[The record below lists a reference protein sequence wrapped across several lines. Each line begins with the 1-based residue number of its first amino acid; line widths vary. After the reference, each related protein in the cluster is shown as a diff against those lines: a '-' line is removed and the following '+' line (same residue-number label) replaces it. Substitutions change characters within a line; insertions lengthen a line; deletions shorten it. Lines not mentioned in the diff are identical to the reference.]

1 MYFTP
6 YFMVIS
12 ITYNAGL
19 PPGDFEKFSFSF
31 KINIMDKT
39 LLGQLLLKARVI
51 SEKQL
56 EEAIKIQKTEGS
68 KIGSA
73 LIKTAA
79 VSEEN
84 LITFLSRQYNVPP
97 INLTDFKFDPNLK
110 RFIPYDIAVRYHVIP
125 LMLAGGNLRIAV
137 ADPSNHM
144 AIEDIKFISG
154 MNISVYV
161 AVESL
166 IMSAIERYY
175 PDSEKIKKAGSPEQA
190 KKPAQAQPEQV
201 GRTLDKSLDELTVA
215 VTPEKAESREIEQP
229 VEKMLSGMLI
239 NAVKYRAS
247 DIHIEPGEDLLRV
260 RFRIDGIL
268 KPVLKLPVQMK
279 NVMAT
284 KVKNLF
290 KLDAAEKQ
298 MPQTGRT
305 KFRFGD
311 NKEIDCRI
319 STFPTQFGEKIVI
332 KVVDRAASSF
342 DISKLGFDEN
352 QLRNFTDAL
361 ERPQG
366 IVLISGP
373 ADSGKTTTI
382 YSALLHLNKSG
393 INIMTV
399 EDPIE
404 VNLFGT
410 NQSQI
415 KPEVGLT
422 YAAALESLLNQ
433 DPDIIAIGELKDPST
448 TEIAVRIALSG
459 RLVISTL
466 PANES
471 AGVLTR
477 LINMGIEPFTIAST
491 VSLCVSQRLV
501 RKICENCKTTQLF
514 DETTLMK
521 IGFPT
526 DMLGTF
532 ECHCGEGCDR
542 CHNTGY
548 SGRTAIFETLPVN
561 TAIQELL
568 MRNPTTAEIRH
579 KAVMLG
585 VTTLRQS
592 GVRKVMDGTTSV
604 DEVLRVT
611 FAD

>member
-1 MYFTP
+1 M
-6 YFMVIS
+6 
-12 ITYNAGL
+12 
-19 PPGDFEKFSFSF
+19 D
-31 KINIMDKT
+31 MDKG

-56 EEAIKIQKTEGS
+56 EEALKLQKTEGQ
-68 KIGSA
+68 KLGSA
-73 LIKTAA
+73 LVKMEA

-84 LITFLSRQYNVPP
+84 MITFLSRQYHVPP
-97 INLTDFKFDPNLK
+97 INLTDFKFDPSLRK
-110 RFIPYDIAVRYHVIP
+110 FVPYDIAVRYHLMP

-144 AIEDIKFISG
+144 AIEDVKFISG

-161 AVESL
+161 AVESK
-166 IMSAIERYY
+166 IMAAIEKYY
-175 PDSEKIKKAGSPEQA
+175 PENEKVRKTIDTSA
-190 KKPAQAQPEQV
+190 KKPSEAAPEQV
-201 GRTLDKSLDELTVA
+201 GRSLDKGLEELTVA
-215 VTPEKAESREIEQP
+215 VVPEKAESKEMDQP
-229 VEKMLSGMLI
+229 VEKMLSGMLV

-260 RFRIDGIL
+260 RFRIDGVL
-268 KPVLKLPVQMK
+268 KPVLKLPIQMK
-279 NVMAT
+279 NMMAM
-284 KVKNLF
+284 KVKSLF
-290 KLDAAEKQ
+290 KLDSGQKQ
-298 MPQTGRT
+298 MPQSGRT

-311 NKEIDCRI
+311 DREIDCRI
-319 STFPTQFGEKIVI
+319 STFPTQYGEKIVI
-332 KVVDRAASSF
+332 KVVDIANFSF
-342 DISKLGFDEN
+342 DISKLGFDPN
-352 QLRNFTDAL
+352 QLQKFTEAI
-361 ERPQG
+361 EKPQG

-373 ADSGKTTTI
+373 ADSGKTSTI
-382 YSALLHLNKSG
+382 YSSLLHLNKTG

-422 YAAALESLLNQ
+422 YSVALESLLSQ
-433 DPDIIAIGELKDPST
+433 DPDIIAIGELKDRET
-448 TEIAVRIALSG
+448 AEIAVRIALSG
-459 RLVISTL
+459 RMIISTL

-471 AGVLTR
+471 AGILTR

-501 RKICENCKTTQLF
+501 RKICENCKTTQLY

-526 DMLGTF
+526 DQIGDF
-532 ECHCGEGCDR
+532 DCHYGIGCDR
-542 CHNTGY
+542 CNNTGF

-561 TAIQELL
+561 TPIQELL
-568 MRNPTTAEIRH
+568 MQNPTTAEIKQ

-585 VTTLRQS
+585 LTTLRQS
-592 GVRKVMDGTTSV
+592 GIRKVMDGTTSV
-604 DEVLRVT
+604 DELLRVT

>member
-1 MYFTP
+1 
-6 YFMVIS
+6 
-12 ITYNAGL
+12 
-19 PPGDFEKFSFSF
+19 
-31 KINIMDKT
+31 MDKE

-56 EEAIKIQKTEGS
+56 EDALKLQQAEGH

-73 LIKTAA
+73 LVKMEA

-84 LITFLSRQYNVPP
+84 MITFLSRQYNVPP
-97 INLTDFKFDPNLK
+97 INLTNFKFDPALRK
-110 RFIPYDIAVRYHVIP
+110 YIPYDIAVRYHVIP
-125 LMLAGGNLRIAV
+125 LTLAGGNLRLAV
-137 ADPSNHM
+137 GDPSNHM

-154 MNISVYV
+154 MNVSVYV
-161 AVESL
+161 AVESK
-166 IMSAIERYY
+166 IMASIERYY
-175 PDSEKIKKAGSPEQA
+175 PDNEKIIRKTADTPAANKAA
-190 KKPAQAQPEQV
+190 AQAQPEQV
-201 GRTLDKSLDELTVA
+201 GRTLDKKLEELTVTVA
-215 VTPEKAESREIEQP
+215 PEKTESKDIEQP

-260 RFRIDGIL
+260 RFRIDGVL
-268 KPVLKLPVQMK
+268 KPVLKLPIQMK
-279 NVMAT
+279 SMMAT
-284 KVKNLF
+284 KVKSLF
-290 KLDAAEKQ
+290 KLNTSEKQ
-298 MPQTGRT
+298 MPQSGRT

-311 NKEIDCRI
+311 DKEIDCRI
-319 STFPTQFGEKIVI
+319 STFPTQYGEKIVI
-332 KVVDRAASSF
+332 KVIDRASFSF

-352 QLRNFTDAL
+352 QLRNFTEAI

-373 ADSGKTTTI
+373 SDCGKTSTI
-382 YSALLHLNKSG
+382 YASLLHLNKTG
-393 INIMTV
+393 INVMTV

-415 KPEVGLT
+415 KPEIGLT
-422 YAAALESLLNQ
+422 YAIALESLLSQ
-433 DPDIIAIGELKDPST
+433 DPDIIAIGELKDRET
-448 TEIAVRIALSG
+448 TEIAVRAALSG
-459 RLVISTL
+459 HLVISSL

-471 AGVLTR
+471 SGVLTR

-501 RKICENCKTTQLF
+501 RKICPKCKTTQLY

-526 DMLGTF
+526 DLLGTF
-532 ECHCGEGCDR
+532 DCCYGTGCDF

-579 KAVMLG
+579 KAIMLG

-592 GVRKVMDGTTSV
+592 GIRRVIDGTTSV
-604 DEVLRVT
+604 DEILRVT

>member
-1 MYFTP
+1 
-6 YFMVIS
+6 
-12 ITYNAGL
+12 
-19 PPGDFEKFSFSF
+19 
-31 KINIMDKT
+31 MDKT

-56 EEAIKIQKTEGS
+56 EEALKLQKADGT
-68 KIGSA
+68 KLGSA
-73 LIKTAA
+73 LVKTAA

-84 LITFLSRQYNVPP
+84 IITFLSRQYNVPP
-97 INLTDFKFDPNLK
+97 INLTDFKFDPALK
-110 RFIPYDIAVRYHVIP
+110 RYIPYDVAKRYHALP

-144 AIEDIKFISG
+144 AIEDIKFMSG

-161 AVESL
+161 AVESM
-166 IMSAIERYY
+166 IMESIERYY
-175 PDSEKIKKAGSPEQA
+175 PENEKIRKPAEKPTG
-190 KKPAQAQPEQV
+190 KRPAQAQPELV
-201 GRTLDKSLDELTVA
+201 GRTLDRALEELTVSVPA
-215 VTPEKAESREIEQP
+215 DKAAGKDMEQP

-247 DIHIEPGEDLLRV
+247 DVHIEPGDELLRV
-260 RFRIDGIL
+260 RFRIDGVL
-268 KPVLKLPVQMK
+268 KPVLKLPIQMK
-279 NVMAT
+279 TLMAL
-284 KVKNLF
+284 KIKNLF

-298 MPQTGRT
+298 MPQSGRS

-311 NKEIDCRI
+311 NREIDCRV

-332 KVVDRAASSF
+332 KVIDRDSFSF
-342 DISKLGFDEN
+342 DISKLGFDKD
-352 QLRNFTDAL
+352 QLRNFTEAI
-361 ERPQG
+361 EKPQG
-366 IVLISGP
+366 IALISGP
-373 ADSGKTTTI
+373 ADSGKTSTI
-382 YSALLHLNKSG
+382 YSALLHLNKTG

-415 KPEVGLT
+415 KPEIGLT
-422 YAAALESLLNQ
+422 YTAALESLLSQ
-433 DPDIIAIGELKDPST
+433 DPDIIAIGELKDRAT
-448 TEIAVRIALSG
+448 AEIAVRAALSG
-459 RLVISTL
+459 RLIISTL
-466 PANES
+466 PANEA
-471 AGVLTR
+471 AGILTR
-477 LINMGIEPFTIAST
+477 LVNMGIEPFTIAST

-501 RKICENCKTTQLF
+501 RKICENCKTTQSF
-514 DETTLMK
+514 DETSLMK

-526 DMLGTF
+526 DLLGTF
-532 ECHCGEGCDR
+532 DCCYGTGCDR

-561 TAIQELL
+561 ADIQELI
-568 MRNPTTAEIRH
+568 MHNPTTAEIRH

-585 VTTLRQS
+585 FTTIRQS
-592 GVRKVMDGTTSV
+592 GIRKVIDGATSV
-604 DEVLRVT
+604 DELLRVT